1 MRLFPVPLLLV
12 GVRLLAPAQEA
23 DTAGEAAARRLRDE
37 GLTRLGAYEMLR
49 ELAQRAPHRLSG
61 STGADSAVALA
72 QAWMHAR
79 EFSNVH
85 LERVTVP
92 HWVRGKVEKAFVSS
106 AGRPRQPIAVCAL
119 GGSIATP
126 PGGITAPVV
135 EVRSF
140 ADLQSLGA
148 GAAGKIVFYNRAMDP
163 RLLNTFQAYEGAV
176 DQRSRG
182 AIEGAKAGAVAV
194 LVRSMTLAID
204 GVPHTGAM
212 GYMEG
217 VRKIPAAAVSTR
229 DAEMLSGLI
238 ARGARPRVTLVLSS
252 KTLPD
257 APSANVVGEIT
268 GDEAPQEVVVIGG
281 HIDAWDKG
289 TGAHDDGAGCVQAI
303 EALDLIR
310 SLGLR
315 PRKTIRAVM
324 FMNEE
329 NGLRGGRAY
338 PVDPLRGGER
348 PVAMIESDAGG
359 FAPRGFYVEADSTVR
374 SRIARWQGLL
384 DMAGAGR
391 FIPGRGAV
399 DISPMVAKG
408 VPGFSLDPEN
418 QRYFDYHHSDKDTP
432 DKVNPRELELGAV
445 AEALL
450 AWLISE
456 EGF

>member
-1 MRLFPVPLLLV
+1 MRLSALPLLLV
-12 GVRLLAPAQEA
+12 GVRLLAPAQGA

-49 ELAQRAPHRLSG
+49 ELARRAPHRLSG

-85 LERVTVP
+85 LEHVTVP
-92 HWVRGKVEKAFVSS
+92 HWVRGSVEKAFVSS
-106 AGRPRQPIAVCAL
+106 PGKPRQPVAVCAL

-140 ADLQSLGA
+140 GDLRGLGEEA
-148 GAAGKIVFYNRAMDP
+148 RGKIVFYNRPMDP
-163 RLLNTFQAYEGAV
+163 RLLNTFEAYEGAV

-212 GYMEG
+212 GYAEG
-217 VRKIPAAAVSTR
+217 VRKIPAAAISTR
-229 DAEMLSGLI
+229 DAEMLSALI

-338 PVDPLRGGER
+338 PVDSLRRGER

-359 FAPRGFYVEADSTVR
+359 FAPRGFYVDADSSVR
-374 SRIARWQGLL
+374 SRVARWGPLL
-384 DMAGAGR
+384 DYAGAGR
-391 FIPGRGAV
+391 FIPGRSAV

-408 VPGFSLDPEN
+408 VPGFGLDPEN